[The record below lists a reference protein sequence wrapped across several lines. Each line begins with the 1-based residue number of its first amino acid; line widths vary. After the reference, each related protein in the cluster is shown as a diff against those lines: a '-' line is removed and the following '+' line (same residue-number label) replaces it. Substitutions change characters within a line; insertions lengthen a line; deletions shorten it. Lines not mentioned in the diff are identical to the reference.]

1 MSFFHK
7 IPKDELERAAT
18 EWALEQV
25 KPYGNAESAAEEFF
39 DFRVAF
45 IKAYQAKEEDSN
57 S

>member
-25 KPYGNAESAAEEFF
+25 KPYGNAESAAVEFF
-39 DFRVAF
+39 DYRAAF
-45 IKAYQAKEEDSN
+45 MKAYKAKEEKNN